1 MGTSGA
7 YTGAGGKPGRDI
19 AAGMAVWID
28 GLTGGGDGK
37 VGGGNPPDG
46 QASADGLPPAGRPPV
61 ELPPQLVRGLLSL
74 LRPRTASGGGTDGPG
89 AGGSGGRRTSS
100 RIGAGSGGSG
110 LRRSAARAARTTAR
124 AGSAAYAYATGDRAA
139 LQAIGLDFDSLRR
152 LDDPVEVARRLV
164 EAACGPLSNG
174 TIEDYEERYA
184 AATVAEWVLTESD
197 AGNPPTPEEIARY
210 SIATVIAEVFATEM
224 TQRLQAHSESVAEV
238 AESELAA
245 AAQVLASKAELSV
258 AGVTPDELSGA
269 IEAGIEMLRKIYRAG
284 GS

>member
-28 GLTGGGDGK
+28 GLTGGGDGN

-46 QASADGLPPAGRPPV
+46 PPPADDLPPPDRPPV
-61 ELPPQLVRGLLSL
+61 ELPPQLVQGLLSL
-74 LRPRTASGGGTDGPG
+74 LRPRTASGGGADGP
-89 AGGSGGRRTSS
+89 ARGSGGRRTSS
-100 RIGAGSGGSG
+100 RIGAGSGGTG
-110 LRRSAARAARTTAR
+110 LRRSAARAARTTGR
-124 AGSAAYAYATGDRAA
+124 AGSAAYAYATGDRAG

-224 TQRLQAHSESVAEV
+224 TQHLQAHPESVAEV

-258 AGVTPDELSGA
+258 VSVTPEELSAA
-269 IEAGIEMLRKIYRAG
+269 IEAGIETLRRIYGAG